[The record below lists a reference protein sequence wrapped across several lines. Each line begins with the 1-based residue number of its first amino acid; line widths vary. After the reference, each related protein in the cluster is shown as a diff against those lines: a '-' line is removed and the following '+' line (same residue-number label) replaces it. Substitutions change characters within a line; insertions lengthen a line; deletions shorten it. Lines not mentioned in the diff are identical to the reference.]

1 MHKPVLSNFFTIFQ
15 TYDDFLFLEA
25 TWAHGKVKIKSNLS
39 ATFILCAQRNV
50 DFGFDVLF
58 VKFNLEKCRIVVKG
72 FTDIYSKQ
80 ISDLF
85 SVLKYKDAKF
95 KHDTASC
102 LGRRIIERNTD
113 WIDLV
118 LVFLNLLAKNFETEM
133 QGLVQA
139 KMYSLLLD
147 VLLFKHIIKSFC
159 LIYTVEAWI
168 FVDIDEDL
176 RFWKVSQNIEGK
188 IVPNNAR

>member
-1 MHKPVLSNFFTIFQ
+1 LCRILGILNFGEIFFRFDLCMKFICQINIHFVTTAIVFLEEYTRGLVRVHKPVLSDFFTIFQ

-39 ATFILCAQRNV
+39 ATFILCAQRNI

-58 VKFNLEKCRIVVKG
+58 VKFNLEKCRIVVQG

-102 LGRRIIERNTD
+102 LGLRIIERNTD
-113 WIDLV
+113 
-118 LVFLNLLAKNFETEM
+118 
-133 QGLVQA
+133 
-139 KMYSLLLD
+139 
-147 VLLFKHIIKSFC
+147 
-159 LIYTVEAWI
+159 
-168 FVDIDEDL
+168 
-176 RFWKVSQNIEGK
+176 
-188 IVPNNAR
+188 